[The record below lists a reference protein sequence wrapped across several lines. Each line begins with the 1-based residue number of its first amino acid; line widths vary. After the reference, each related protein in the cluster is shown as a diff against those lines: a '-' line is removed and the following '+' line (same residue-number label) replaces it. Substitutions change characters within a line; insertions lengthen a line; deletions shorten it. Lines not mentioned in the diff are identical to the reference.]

1 MNLPRL
7 IGDSTHLIAVLLLIW
22 KICRN
27 KSCSGISG
35 RTQILY
41 FIVFCTRYLDI
52 FTNFVSY
59 YNTFGKAFFIIST
72 LCTLLLIY
80 VKFKT
85 TVEKHDNFKIQYL
98 VLLTLIAA
106 LIINFVS
113 YELVIFDK
121 LHYKL
126 TYEFTVINV
135 LWTFSIYLEAL
146 AIIPQLTLVIKNGEV
161 DPTVFYYICG
171 LFSYRA
177 FYIINW
183 IWRYYTENF
192 YDASVPAGCI
202 QTSLY
207 IPFFYLYHRKVIQ
220 QEELLILPD

>member
-7 IGDSTHLIAVLLLIW
+7 CGDSTHFVAILLLIW

-27 KSCSGISG
+27 KSCGGISG

-52 FTNFVSY
+52 FTHFVSY
-59 YNTFGKAFFIIST
+59 YNTFMKTFFIIST
-72 LCTLLLIY
+72 LCTILLIY
-80 VKFKT
+80 VKFKE
-85 TVEKHDNFKIQYL
+85 TVEKNDNFRIQLLLLLLSGGIYL
-98 VLLTLIAA
+98 VLLTLIPAF
-106 LIINFVS
+106 IIN
-113 YELVIFDK
+113 
-121 LHYKL
+121 H
-126 TYEFTVINV
+126 EFTALEV

-161 DPTVFYYICG
+161 DPTVFYYICA

-183 IWRYYTENF
+183 IWRYDTENF
-192 YDASVPAGCI
+192 YDVIAFSAGCI
-202 QTSLY
+202 QISLY
-207 IPFFYLYHRKVIQ
+207 MPFFYLYNRKVIQ
-220 QEELLILPD
+220 KEELLILPD